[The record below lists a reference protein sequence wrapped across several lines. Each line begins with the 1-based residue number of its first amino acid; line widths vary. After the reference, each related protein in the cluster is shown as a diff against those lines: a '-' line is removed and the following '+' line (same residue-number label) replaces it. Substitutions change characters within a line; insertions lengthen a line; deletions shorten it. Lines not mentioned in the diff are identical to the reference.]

1 LKTRRL
7 LLPLIV
13 WVGACSGSDP
23 VKPSGAGAAGVVIVS
38 GTGGAAMPGSGSGG
52 GSGGGPSAGSGGLPG
67 VAAGSGGSSIG
78 GSGGVPPVGGGPS
91 SGGSGGGASGGSGS
105 PGGAGAASLGGGG
118 SSGLPGTGAPGGA
131 GAVAMPGRKFGANQ
145 AVRILIIGSSNEIGT
160 CWRAFLW
167 KKLRDAGLANI
178 DFVGGVSQ
186 GPDCGVVGYD
196 KDMQGENSNLV
207 TNWTMSDIAGWFT
220 TNKPDIV
227 LLHVGGAD
235 VLQALPVAGIISNY
249 GVALEQARRVT
260 PDVEFMNA
268 QHTPMTR
275 AVEDTKALNAA
286 IVAWAAQNTTVQS
299 PITPVDLYT
308 GLDPGIDT
316 RDGTHLNDVGAE
328 KVADR
333 FFMALMPLFGP

>member
-1 LKTRRL
+1 MVT
-7 LLPLIV
+7 P
-13 WVGACSGSDP
+13 P
-23 VKPSGAGAAGVVIVS
+23 
-38 GTGGAAMPGSGSGG
+38 GTGGAAMTGGSGGGSATGGSGGLPVTGVAGSGSSPIGGRGGSPSGSGSGG
-52 GSGGGPSAGSGGLPG
+52 GA
-67 VAAGSGGSSIG
+67 
-78 GSGGVPPVGGGPS
+78 
-91 SGGSGGGASGGSGS
+91 
-105 PGGAGAASLGGGG
+105 PGGRDATGAAGAAGLGIGGTSAG
-118 SSGLPGTGAPGGA
+118 PGTGAAAGAATGTGAPGGA
-131 GAVAMPGRKFGANQ
+131 GAVAGPGHKFGASQ

-167 KKLRDAGLANI
+167 KELRDAGLANI

-186 GPDCGVVGYD
+186 GPDCGVAGYD

-235 VLQALPVAGIISNY
+235 VLQALPVAGIVSNY

-260 PDVEFMNA
+260 PGVEFMNA

-286 IVAWAAQNTTVQS
+286 IVAWAAQNTTVGS

-308 GLDPGIDT
+308 GLDPAIDT
-316 RDGTHLNDVGAE
+316 RDGTHLNDVGAQ

-333 FFMALMPLFGP
+333 FFAALMPLFGP

>member
-1 LKTRRL
+1 
-7 LLPLIV
+7 
-13 WVGACSGSDP
+13 
-23 VKPSGAGAAGVVIVS
+23 
-38 GTGGAAMPGSGSGG
+38 M
-52 GSGGGPSAGSGGLPG
+52 
-67 VAAGSGGSSIG
+67 
-78 GSGGVPPVGGGPS
+78 
-91 SGGSGGGASGGSGS
+91 
-105 PGGAGAASLGGGG
+105 
-118 SSGLPGTGAPGGA
+118 
-131 GAVAMPGRKFGANQ
+131 
-145 AVRILIIGSSNEIGT
+145 RILVIGSSNEIGT

-167 KKLRDAGLANI
+167 RKLRAAGLANI

-186 GPDCGVVGYD
+186 GPDCGVAGYD

-207 TNWTMSDIAGWFT
+207 SNWTMSDIAGWFT

-235 VLQALPVAGIISNY
+235 ALQSLPVSGITKNY
-249 GVALEQARRVT
+249 TVALEQARLVT

-275 AVEDTKALNAA
+275 AVEETKALNAA
-286 IVAWAAQNTTVQS
+286 IVAWAAEHTTTGS

-308 GLDPGIDT
+308 GLSPDVDT

-333 FFMALMPLFGP
+333 FFMALQPLFAP